1 LVDAA
6 VGGAAIALEA
16 AAKVSVA
23 AAPAMGC
30 VYAPAGYVVNTDV
43 LPVMLMEGPVQPAP
57 RVHAEEHAGQF
68 TESPNVVCEEK
79 PPEAAHAATVTS
91 VQELEPASE
100 LDPAGQAIGALEP
113 RGQ

>member
-1 LVDAA
+1 M
-6 VGGAAIALEA
+6 ALAA

-30 VYAPAGYVVNTDV
+30 VYDPAGYVVNTDV
-43 LPVMLMEGPVQPAP
+43 LPVMLIEGPVQPAP

-79 PPEAAHAATVTS
+79 PPVAAQAATVTS

-100 LDPAGQAIGALEP
+100 LDPAGQAVGALEP